1 MKNPFKQDF
10 LQNKKFTSNTKYLQ
24 YDDVFI
30 SINGGFR
37 YLNEDNIKKASC
49 IILDE
54 NDDFAGHNKIIK
66 CSGLNDN
73 YTKWLD
79 ELFSIDHYKFNNFF
93 VTGTNGK
100 TTVNHFL
107 SDILLANNIDHGSVG
122 TLGTYINK
130 DLVFQNELTTEE
142 PTYIRGFLNDCSQ
155 QNINKVLFE
164 ASSIG
169 IDQGRLNGVPIKHAV
184 YLNLSRDHFDYHQ
197 NLENYLMAKKR
208 LIEDQQLE
216 TLVFNADQPEF
227 IESFK
232 NIDVKNIFKISNKNK
247 AADIFYQTKKC
258 DLNGKITFTA
268 QTPWGEFDAEAKIFS
283 EYNVF
288 NLLASLPYF
297 CSLGCDIPSFLQSLP
312 SLTLPEGRLQKISE
326 KPIFIDYAH
335 TPHALEQACKSLK
348 NQKNRLILVFGAG
361 GDRDTGKRK
370 QMGEIA
376 DKYAD
381 EIIVTSDNPRNEDPE
396 KIADMIIE
404 GISQESKI
412 IIELDRSKAISLAID
427 KMDEMSTLLVCGKGH
442 EKNQIIGDSKIFF
455 SDKKEI
461 IKCIN

>member
-1 MKNPFKQDF
+1 MKNPFKQSF

-24 YDDVFI
+24 KDDVFI

-37 YLNEDNIKKASC
+37 YLNEDNIKKASF

-54 NDDFAGHNKIIK
+54 NDDFAVNDKIIK
-66 CSGLNDN
+66 CCGLNDN
-73 YTKWLD
+73 YLEWLD

-107 SDILLANNIDHGSVG
+107 SDILLANNMDHGSVG

-130 DLVFQNELTTEE
+130 ELVFQNELTTEE
-142 PTYIRGFLNDCSQ
+142 PTYIRSFLNDCSKQ
-155 QNINKVLFE
+155 SIDKVLFE

-184 YLNLSRDHFDYHQ
+184 YLNLSRDHLDYHK
-197 NLENYLMAKKR
+197 NHENYLMSKKR
-208 LIEDQQLE
+208 LIEDEQLE
-216 TLVFNADQPEF
+216 SLVFNADQPEF
-227 IESFK
+227 IECFK
-232 NIDVKNIFKISNKNK
+232 NTNTKNLFQISNRNK
-247 AADIFYQTKKC
+247 AADIFYQMKNC
-258 DLNGKITFTA
+258 ELDGKIKFTA
-268 QTPWGEFDAEAKIFS
+268 QTPWGKFDAEAKIFS

-297 CSLGCDIPSFLQSLP
+297 CSVGGDIPSFVQSLS
-312 SLTLPEGRLQKISE
+312 SLSLPEGRLQKISE
-326 KPIFIDYAH
+326 KPIYIDYAH
-335 TPHALEQACKSLK
+335 TPHALEQACKLLK

-381 EIIVTSDNPRNEDPE
+381 EIIVTSDNPRYEDPA

-412 IIELDRSKAISLAID
+412 LIELDRSKAISRAID
-427 KMDEMSTLLVCGKGH
+427 KMDEKSTLLVCGKGH
-442 EKNQIIGDSKIFF
+442 EKNQIIGSSKIFF
-455 SDKKEI
+455 SDKQEI